1 MNVTPFLPGLIL
13 ALAVWIIPLP
23 IRFIPDRFNA
33 AFAKR
38 FPWTGELAPWIH
50 SLGLPYAGLILG
62 WISARDYGLTGQ
74 TILEWALGAAAAIL
88 LGLILAW
95 VSVRFADPR
104 GWGDARAEAR
114 WCLYRAAAWPLVNF
128 LPVAAIAGLLASLV
142 EFSFGKWKESPGFS
156 RATVIPF
163 LARTAGST
171 ALFLMAHNFFLA
183 LVYYWIAFI
192 ASKPEFLTWI
202 KNTRARTANSIPN
215 QRAK

>member
-23 IRFIPDRFNA
+23 IRLIPERLDA
-33 AFAKR
+33 SFAKR

-50 SLGLPYAGLILG
+50 SLGLPYVGLILG
-62 WISARDYGLTGQ
+62 WVSARDYGLTGQ

-95 VSVRFADPR
+95 VSVRYADPR
-104 GWGDARAEAR
+104 GWNDARAEAR

-128 LPVAAIAGLLASLV
+128 LSVAVMIGLLAAMV
-142 EFSFGKWKESPGFS
+142 EFAQGRWKINAGFS
-156 RATVIPF
+156 RTTAIPF
-163 LARTAGST
+163 LVRSVGSGT
-171 ALFLMAHNFFLA
+171 LFLLAHNFFLA
-183 LVYYWIAFI
+183 MAYSLIAFI
-192 ASKPEFLTWI
+192 ASKQEFLTWI
-202 KNTRARTANSIPN
+202 KNTRARIANNIPS